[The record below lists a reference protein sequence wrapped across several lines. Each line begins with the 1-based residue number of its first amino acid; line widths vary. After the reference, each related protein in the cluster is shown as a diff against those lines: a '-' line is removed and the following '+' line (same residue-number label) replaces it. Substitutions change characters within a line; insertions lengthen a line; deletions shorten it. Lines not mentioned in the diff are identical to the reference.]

1 MRLKELRLQHN
12 LLQKDIAAMLNCS
25 TPVYCRYEKGDREPP
40 FETIKRLADYYGV
53 TVDYLMGRDEIPA
66 PQHNEPLQQTAPE
79 PEQPKRTFMIYGRTY
94 NGRTMQEMYEELPPA
109 QQAAIERLVT
119 VLFAESRK
127 EGE

>member
-1 MRLKELRLQHN
+1 MDTIADRLRALRAKKGVSQDVVAEACDLSRVA
-12 LLQKDIAAMLNCS
+12 L
-25 TPVYCRYEKGDREPP
+25 TRYESGARIPVAGNVAK
-40 FETIKRLADYYGV
+40 LASYYGV
-53 TVDYLMGRDEIPA
+53 TVDYLLGREEAPPA
-66 PQHNEPLQQTAPE
+66 

>member
-1 MRLKELRLQHN
+1 METIADRLRALRAKKGVSQDVVAEACDLSRVA
-12 LLQKDIAAMLNCS
+12 L
-25 TPVYCRYEKGDREPP
+25 TRYESGARIPVAGNVAK
-40 FETIKRLADYYGV
+40 LASYYGV
-53 TVDYLMGRDEIPA
+53 TVDYLLGREEAQP
-66 PQHNEPLQQTAPE
+66 APE